1 MSARLTLL
9 ARLIRAIGP
18 ESAPN
23 ELRWM
28 QQACARTDDSERLED
43 MVARREGGEPLQ
55 YILGTQPF
63 GPLELLVRPPTLI
76 PRPETEDWALRVARE
91 LAPTPKTP
99 ARVLDLCTGSG
110 CIPLLLCS
118 LWPRGSVRA
127 VGVDISTDA
136 LALARDNARE
146 VGIRDDLQAVDTD
159 NVFQPMYG
167 DLSDPAVLASTL
179 PLRPYTLVTANPPY
193 IPKEEYDGLDGSV
206 RNWED
211 RKALLG
217 TDSDGLGMYRTI
229 TELVR
234 TEGVLQKRGA
244 MIALEVGKGQA
255 GVVQDMVGSSGVF
268 AGVEIWKDPWDVER
282 VVVGRTRN

>member
-1 MSARLTLL
+1 MSARRNLL

-18 ESAPN
+18 ESASN

-28 QQACARTDDSERLED
+28 QQACARTDDKKLED

-76 PRPETEDWALRVARE
+76 PRPETEDWALRIARE
-91 LAPTPKTP
+91 LVPTPKAP

-127 VGVDISTDA
+127 VGVDISSNA
-136 LALARDNARE
+136 LALARDNARV
-146 VGIRDDLQAVDTD
+146 VGISDGLQAADTG
-159 NVFQPMYG
+159 NLFHPLAG
-167 DLSDPAVLASTL
+167 DLSDPLALASTL
-179 PLRPYTLVTANPPY
+179 PMRPYTLVTANPPY
-193 IPKEEYDGLDGSV
+193 IPKAEYDGLDDSV

-217 TDSDGLGMYRTI
+217 TDHDGLGMYRRI
-229 TELVR
+229 TELVCA
-234 TEGVLQKRGA
+234 EGVLQKRGA
-244 MIALEVGKGQA
+244 VIALEVGEGQA
-255 GVVQDMVGSSGVF
+255 GAVQEMIGSSGVF
-268 AGVEIWKDPWDVER
+268 QEVQIWKDPWNIER
-282 VVVGRTRN
+282 VVVGRTKD